1 MGAQMIAL
9 EVALKIA
16 MFVESWTSFPS
27 SQRPEKRSL
36 KNKKPPGSMPG
47 VFIFKSAYNARPKE
61 NEDIQDTPSFLRTTL
76 EVCGAELL
84 HI

>member
-1 MGAQMIAL
+1 
-9 EVALKIA
+9 
-16 MFVESWTSFPS
+16 
-27 SQRPEKRSL
+27 
-36 KNKKPPGSMPG
+36 MPG